1 MELQNISGMPLE
13 KFEAVRDELLAKA
26 NADPKLASVRL
37 TELPDI
43 ATLRVDLD
51 QQKLSALG
59 LTQQQV
65 NSTLSTARERAI
77 CQRLHRSR
85 RVKRVFVRGDAP
97 YRSEPEDLKQWF
109 VRGSSGQMAPFSSF
123 STINWGV
130 APTTLSRFNGIPSYE
145 FGDRRHPAT
154 ARVTPCSG

>member
-1 MELQNISGMPLE
+1 M
-13 KFEAVRDELLAKA
+13 
-26 NADPKLASVRL
+26 LASVRL

-51 QQKLSALG
+51 QQKLAALG

-65 NSTLSTARERAI
+65 NSTLSTAWGGQYVNDFIDRG
-77 CQRLHRSR
+77 
-85 RVKRVFVRGDAP
+85 RVKRVFVQGDAP
-97 YRSEPEDLKQWF
+97 YRAEPEDLKQWF

-130 APTTLSRFNGIPSYE
+130 APTTLSRFDGISSYE
-145 FGDRRHPAT
+145 FRDRPRRAAARAT
-154 ARVTPCSG
+154 RCSG